1 MKNALTFLALSAALS
16 ACGGGGDHAAPE
28 APVTPPVVVT
38 PVADPVTVASQAV
51 AAQAGLA
58 VIAGANADETV
69 YDVAADIGDTW
80 RITFD
85 GVKKTYAIRVLSTQ
99 FGLSDRSGTFSAVT
113 VGNLTTYTATDFSVT
128 VDARTRLL
136 SGNIKLGNM
145 ASTVSGTGYAVGDVA
160 RLAGSYIFL
169 GAMRNAS
176 NGGDRFNPKGSL
188 KVAADGSAQL
198 CNGGVFNAQGVC
210 SAVSPQLEAENADL
224 TLVKDAKNGLL
235 VARQGGQDFGIV
247 HVHAGDRG
255 LALFIDRYSRNQENV
270 LRVGTIVAAKQ
281 QKIGSEIAGT
291 YACVAPGISAKIEI
305 AGNTATLTNN
315 TTGKTHAETIT
326 ANKLGLGAQA
336 VDFDGIAVFKD
347 PADVPADYSMFM
359 PVSSSMAVEFST
371 DRSYMGTCL
380 KN

>member
-1 MKNALTFLALSAALS
+1 MKNALTFLVLGAALS
-16 ACGGGGDHAAPE
+16 ACGGGSDGGTPE

-85 GVKKTYAIRVLSTQ
+85 NAKKTFSIKVLSTQ
-99 FGLSDRSGTFSAVT
+99 FGLSDRSGTFSAT
-113 VGNLTTYTATDFSVT
+113 ITGHLTTYTATDFSVT

-136 SGNIKLGNM
+136 TGTVKLGSMSSN
-145 ASTVSGTGYAVGDVA
+145 VSGSGYAATDVA
-160 RLAGSYIFL
+160 RLAGSYVFL

-210 SAVSPQLEAENADL
+210 SGVSPQLEAESASL
-224 TLVKDAKNGLL
+224 TLVKDAQNGLL
-235 VARQGGQDFGIV
+235 VARQGSQDFGIV

-255 LALFIDRYSRNQENV
+255 LALFIDRYSRNQQNV
-270 LRVGTIVAAKQ
+270 LRVGTIVAARQ
-281 QKIGSEIAGT
+281 QKIGTEIAGS
-291 YACVAPGISAKIEI
+291 YACTAPGISAKIVV
-305 AGNTATLTNN
+305 AGSTATITNN
-315 TTGKTHAETIT
+315 TAGKTHAETIT

-359 PVSSSMAVEFST
+359 PVSSNMAVEFST

>member
-1 MKNALTFLALSAALS
+1 MKNALTFLALGAALS
-16 ACGGGGDHAAPE
+16 ACGGGSDGGTPE

-38 PVADPVTVASQAV
+38 PVADPVTLASQAV

-85 GVKKTYAIRVLSTQ
+85 NAKKTFSIKVLSTQ
-99 FGLSDRSGTFSAVT
+99 FNLSDRSGTFSAT
-113 VGNLTTYTATDFSVT
+113 STGNITTYTGTDLSLS

-136 SGNIKLGNM
+136 TGTVKLGGMN
-145 ASTVSGTGYAVGDVA
+145 SSVSGSGYAATDVA
-160 RLAGSYIFL
+160 KLAGSYIFL

-210 SAVSPQLEAENADL
+210 SAVSPQLEAENASL
-224 TLVKDAKNGLL
+224 TLVRDAARGLI
-235 VARQGGQDFGIV
+235 VARQGQQDFGIV

-255 LALFIDRYSRNQENV
+255 LALFIDRYSRNQQNV
-270 LRVGTIVAAKQ
+270 LRVGTIVATKQ
-281 QKIGSEIAGT
+281 QKIGTEIAGS
-291 YACVAPGISAKIEI
+291 YACAAPGISAKIVV
-305 AGNTATLTNN
+305 AGSTATITNN
-315 TTGKTHAETIT
+315 TAGKTHAETIT
-326 ANKLGLGAQA
+326 VNKLGLGAQA

>member
-1 MKNALTFLALSAALS
+1 MKNALTFLVLGAALS
-16 ACGGGGDHAAPE
+16 ACGGGSDGGTPA

-51 AAQAGLA
+51 AAQAGLT
-58 VIAGANADETV
+58 VIAGANGDETV
-69 YDVAADIGDTW
+69 YDMAADIGDTW

-85 GVKKTYAIRVLSTQ
+85 SAKKTYAIRVLSTQ

-113 VGNLTTYTATDFSVT
+113 TGHLTTYTATDFSVT

-136 SGNIKLGNM
+136 TGTVKLGNM
-145 ASTVSGTGYAVGDVA
+145 NSNVSGTGYAVTDVA
-160 RLAGSYIFL
+160 KLAGNYIFL

-210 SAVSPQLEAENADL
+210 SAVSPQLEAENASL
-224 TLVKDAKNGLL
+224 ILVRDATRGLII
-235 VARQGGQDFGIV
+235 ARQGNQDFGIV
-247 HVHAGDRG
+247 HAHAGDRG
-255 LALFIDRYSRNQENV
+255 LALFIDRYSRNQQNV

-281 QKIGSEIAGT
+281 QKIGAEIAGS
-291 YACVAPGISAKIEI
+291 YACAAPGISAKIVV
-305 AGNTATLTNN
+305 AGSTATITNN
-315 TTGKTHAETIT
+315 TAGKTHAETIT
-326 ANKLGLGAQA
+326 INKLGLGAQA